1 MCVRWCKSKIM
12 KERYQINLDKE
23 SVEALD
29 RWLEAAGL
37 TRSAFINTYIVKVVE
52 AMDLTKIPDY
62 SKMSA
67 TQLFKMVGN
76 LGKLMNVKEK

>member
-52 AMDLTKIPDY
+52 AMDLKKIPDY
-62 SKMSA
+62 SKMSV
-67 TQLFKMVGN
+67 TQLFKMFGN

>member
-1 MCVRWCKSKIM
+1 M

-52 AMDLTKIPDY
+52 AMDLKKIPDY

-67 TQLFKMVGN
+67 TQLFKMFGN

>member
-1 MCVRWCKSKIM
+1 M

-52 AMDLTKIPDY
+52 AMDLKKIPDY
-62 SKMSA
+62 SKMSV
-67 TQLFKMVGN
+67 TQLFKMFGN